1 MQSSRTTPPGT
12 QQSLDIEHGC
22 FAGEGQW
29 GHPVQKL
36 LVTGYSFIAVPIM
49 TLLIRPSRDDDVPT
63 LAGFYIASV
72 KTETA
77 SWEYDAP
84 DVAEFARRREA
95 VLAGGYPYFTAEHE
109 GRPVGYSYA
118 SAFRVRIGYRYVVED
133 SIYVDPAM
141 KGRGIGKQL
150 LNTLIEECT
159 RRGFRQM
166 VAVIGDSANIGS
178 IRLHAACGFEQV
190 ALFRGI
196 GYKFDRWLD
205 SVQMQ
210 RMLGDGASTPPAE
223 LSLRK
228 PDSR

>member
-1 MQSSRTTPPGT
+1 MN
-12 QQSLDIEHGC
+12 
-22 FAGEGQW
+22 
-29 GHPVQKL
+29 
-36 LVTGYSFIAVPIM
+36 
-49 TLLIRPSRDDDVPT
+49 LLIRPSRDDDVPT

-72 KTETA
+72 KTGTA
-77 SWEYDAP
+77 SWEYDPP

-95 VLAGGYPYFTAEHE
+95 VLAGGYPYFTAEF
-109 GRPVGYSYA
+109 GGKPVGYSYA
-118 SAFRVRIGYRYVVED
+118 SAFRARIGYRYVVED

-150 LNTLIEECT
+150 LNTLIDECT

-166 VAVIGDSANIGS
+166 VAVIGDSANTGS
-178 IRLHAACGFEQV
+178 IKLHEACGFAHV

-210 RMLGDGASTPPAE
+210 RVLGEGDATRPAE
-223 LSLRK
+223 LSLR
-228 PDSR
+228 